1 MNAPE
6 AFELFKIPDGKEKV
20 ECSLDE
26 RTLHTAT
33 FTILLEDH
41 TLGNIVKMMLLRN
54 PKVRFA
60 AYRKPHPLENKIEIK
75 IQTNGA
81 ITPSAALKEALSNLS
96 QDLDDCY
103 REFEEELKN
112 FMQ

>member
-6 AFELFKIPDGKEKV
+6 AYELFKIPEGKSKV
-20 ECSLDE
+20 EYTKE
-26 RTLHTAT
+26 EKTENTAT
-33 FTILLEDH
+33 FIILLEDH

-112 FMQ
+112 LIQ

>member
-6 AFELFKIPDGKEKV
+6 AFELFKIPDGKAKV
-20 ECSLDE
+20 EYSPDE
-26 RTLHTAT
+26 RTPHTAT

-60 AYRKPHPLENKIEIK
+60 AYRKPHPLENKIEIR
-75 IQTNGA
+75 IQTNGE
-81 ITPSAALKEALSNLS
+81 ITPTNALNEALVNLC

>member
-1 MNAPE
+1 MNVPE

-60 AYRKPHPLENKIEIK
+60 AYRKPHPLENKIEIR
-75 IQTNGA
+75 IQTNGE
-81 ITPSAALKEALSNLS
+81 ITPTNALNEALVNLC

>member
-6 AFELFKIPDGKEKV
+6 AFELFKIPDGKAKV
-20 ECSLDE
+20 EYSQDE
-26 RTLHTAT
+26 RTPHTAT

-60 AYRKPHPLENKIEIK
+60 AYRKPHPLENKIEIR
-75 IQTNGA
+75 IQTNGE
-81 ITPSAALKEALSNLS
+81 ITPTNALNEALVNLC

-112 FMQ
+112 YIQ